1 MVEKCAE
8 CGKIT
13 AKNEK
18 CEFCEKTYCETHIS
32 QHMAWERR
40 HENLAED
47 ASRLWKRKRQE

>member
-8 CGKIT
+8 CGKVT
-13 AKNEK
+13 QKNQK
-18 CEFCEKTYCETHIS
+18 CEYCGKTYCDDHYS

-47 ASRLWKRKRQE
+47 SSRLWKRK

>member
-1 MVEKCAE
+1 MVEKCDE

-13 AKNEK
+13 PKNKK
-18 CEFCEKTYCETHIS
+18 CEFCGKTYCEDHYS

-47 ASRLWKRKRQE
+47 ASRLWKRKREE